1 MIALIGIF
9 LQTASD
15 AQRVK
20 KVQEVIH
27 NLDPIGVGMA
37 VIGMGIVFSSLL
49 LLYIVFYNVTKLI
62 NLRIRK
68 NLQKEGKSKD
78 EIEKE
83 IDISGDVNAAIGMAL
98 HLYLSEI
105 HDFENTVLTI
115 KKVSRTYSPWSSK
128 IYGLRQIPR

>member
-1 MIALIGIF
+1 MIGLIGVL

-37 VIGMGIVFSSLL
+37 VIGMGIVFLSLL
-49 LLYIVFYNVTKLI
+49 LLYIIFYNVTKLI
-62 NLRIRK
+62 NLRLKK
-68 NLQKEGKSKD
+68 NLQKEGKSPD

>member
-1 MIALIGIF
+1 MIGLIGVL

-37 VIGMGIVFSSLL
+37 VIGMGIVFLSLL

-62 NLRIRK
+62 NFRIRK

>member
-1 MIALIGIF
+1 MIGFLGVF
-9 LQTASD
+9 LQAVSD
-15 AQRVK
+15 PQRAK

-27 NLDPIGVGMA
+27 HLDPIGVGMA
-37 VIGMGIVFSSLL
+37 VIGMGIVFLSLL
-49 LLYIVFYNVTKLI
+49 LLYIVFFNVAKLI
-62 NLRIRK
+62 NLKLKK
-68 NLQKEGKSKD
+68 NLQKEGKSAD